1 MRWYLS
7 LSVIV
12 GMFCVSG
19 THTSDAPLK
28 DLKTLVLRG
37 SWQQLDAGSG
47 RLMPAKPYEIR
58 VIVPDHYLRLASTV
72 FARLRSGFAGD
83 RLIYEWK
90 AQGPQVKMAMRV
102 PDDQI
107 KTERAQYTRLMQGML
122 PETQTVRYQDL
133 VSFPV
138 AGGAASGSMPPPE
151 SVEVTLTFEDRRMV
165 DGFSLPFRIRQT
177 ARDVTFQDIR
187 FETILVNP
195 PLTAAEFEADES
207 RPQ

>member
-1 MRWYLS
+1 MRWCLS
-7 LSVIV
+7 IAVIV
-12 GMFCVSG
+12 AAVCVMGTRTSG
-19 THTSDAPLK
+19 AQPK

-37 SWQQLDAGSG
+37 SWQQLDVGSG

-107 KTERAQYTRLMQGML
+107 KTERAQYARLMQGLL
-122 PETQTVRYQDL
+122 PKTQTVRYQDL

-138 AGGAASGSMPPPE
+138 AGGAPSGSMPPPE
-151 SVEVTLTFEDRRMV
+151 SVEVTLTFEDRRTV

-177 ARDVTFQDIR
+177 ARGVTFQDIK
-187 FETILVNP
+187 FDSILVNP